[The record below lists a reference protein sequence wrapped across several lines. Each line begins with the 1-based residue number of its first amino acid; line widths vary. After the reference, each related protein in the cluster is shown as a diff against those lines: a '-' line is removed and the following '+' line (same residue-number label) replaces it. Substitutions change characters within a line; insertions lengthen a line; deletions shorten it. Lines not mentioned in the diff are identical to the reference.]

1 MRNQDTDFFWEGT
14 EQGELRI
21 QKCNACGLLRHPPGP
36 VCPACHAMDRGF
48 VVASGRGTIFSFLV
62 HHAPKMPGRELPV
75 TIALVELE
83 EGVRFVAD
91 VRGNPEDLAIGD
103 PVVVG
108 WDRVD
113 DDLTLPIWELA
124 R

>member
-1 MRNQDTDFFWEGT
+1 M
-14 EQGELRI
+14 
-21 QKCNACGLLRHPPGP
+21 
-36 VCPACHAMDRGF
+36 
-48 VVASGRGTIFSFLV
+48 
-62 HHAPKMPGRELPV
+62 

-91 VRGNPEDLAIGD
+91 VRGNPEHLAIGD
-103 PVVVG
+103 SVVVG

-113 DDLTLPIWELA
+113 DELTLPIWELA

>member
-1 MRNQDTDFFWEGT
+1 
-14 EQGELRI
+14 
-21 QKCNACGLLRHPPGP
+21 
-36 VCPACHAMDRGF
+36 
-48 VVASGRGTIFSFLV
+48 V
-62 HHAPKMPGRELPV
+62 HHAPKMPGRALPL

-103 PVVVG
+103 AVVVG
-108 WDRVD
+108 WDQVD
-113 DDLTLPIWELA
+113 DELTLPIWELA

>member
-1 MRNQDTDFFWEGT
+1 
-14 EQGELRI
+14 
-21 QKCNACGLLRHPPGP
+21 
-36 VCPACHAMDRGF
+36 
-48 VVASGRGTIFSFLV
+48 
-62 HHAPKMPGRELPV
+62 V

-83 EGVRFVAD
+83 EGLRLVAD

-113 DDLTLPIWELA
+113 DDLTLPIWEVA

>member
-1 MRNQDTDFFWEGT
+1 
-14 EQGELRI
+14 
-21 QKCNACGLLRHPPGP
+21 
-36 VCPACHAMDRGF
+36 MDRGY
-48 VVASGRGTIFSFLV
+48 VVAGGRGTIFSFLV
-62 HHAPKMPGRELPV
+62 HHAPRMPGRELPL

-108 WDRVD
+108 WDEVD
-113 DDLTLPIWELA
+113 DDLTLPIWEVA

>member
-1 MRNQDTDFFWEGT
+1 MTLASRGRTSEGRRD
-14 EQGELRI
+14 GRW
-21 QKCNACGLLRHPPGP
+21 
-36 VCPACHAMDRGF
+36 RG
-48 VVASGRGTIFSFLV
+48 VG
-62 HHAPKMPGRELPV
+62 PV
-75 TIALVELE
+75 TIALVDLE
-83 EGVRFVAD
+83 EDVRFVAD